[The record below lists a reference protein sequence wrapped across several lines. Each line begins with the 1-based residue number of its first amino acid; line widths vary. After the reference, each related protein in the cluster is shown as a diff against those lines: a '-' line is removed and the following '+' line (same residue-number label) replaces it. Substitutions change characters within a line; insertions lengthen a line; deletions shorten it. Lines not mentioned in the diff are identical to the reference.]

1 MSSEKMT
8 DTAAAEPMA
17 ATVESPVPAEVLAP
31 QTVVIGRTVVVA
43 VYEGALETMKRFFA
57 SVPDGVDVKFI
68 QLQDNETTLLHQ
80 LALALSDES
89 VPKEFVLVPAGT
101 IPCGGVDMDALVLS
115 TVYEDRAGKRH
126 YDSGLPLFVRKDDA
140 LAVMEEVAEINGD
153 AAASEEFAKR
163 YIEACRPR
171 PVVVSFNFGNYV
183 TPVKR
188 ANPCEHVII
197 EALVR
202 KKFLTSTPEG
212 FRAMVPVL
220 EKTFKDE

>member
-1 MSSEKMT
+1 MSSEKNT
-8 DTAAAEPMA
+8 GTAAAEPTA
-17 ATVESPVPAEVLAP
+17 AAVESPVSAEVLATD
-31 QTVVIGRTVVVA
+31 TVVIDRTLVVA
-43 VYEGALETMKRFFA
+43 VYEGALETMKRFFT

-89 VPKEFVLVPAGT
+89 VPEEFVLVPAGT
-101 IPCGGVDMDALVLS
+101 IPCGGVDMDALMLS
-115 TVYEDRAGKRH
+115 TVYEDRAGKLH
-126 YDSGLPLFVRKDDA
+126 YDSGLPLFVRKVDA
-140 LAVMEEVAEINGD
+140 LAMMEKVAAINGD
-153 AAASEEFAKR
+153 VAASEEFAKR
-163 YIEACRPR
+163 YIDACRPR